1 MKGGGPLRWRVE
13 GLSGGGLLRWRAEDS
28 QVEGREVR
36 WIVRWRALKS
46 GGSTTTPPLHL
57 FFDEPRTCKL
67 EKISDFFSKSVEIGV
82 HGTGARKNFRFFFK
96 KC

>member
-1 MKGGGPLRWRVE
+1 ME
-13 GLSGGGLLRWRAEDS
+13 GLSGGGLLKWRAEDS

-67 EKISDFFSKSVEIGV
+67 EKISEVFSNGVEIGV
-82 HGTGARKNFRFFFK
+82 HGTGARKNSGK
-96 KC
+96 KSRNL

>member
-1 MKGGGPLRWRVE
+1 ME
-13 GLSGGGLLRWRAEDS
+13 T

-67 EKISDFFSKSVEIGV
+67 EKISEMFSTSVETGVHGTGARKNSEIISKSVEIGV
-82 HGTGARKNFRFFFK
+82 HGTGARKKFRKNFK
-96 KC
+96 KFMTL